1 MVMPES
7 KNNIKERILKASTK
21 LFAAKGF
28 DGVSIDELA
37 GEAKINKSMIYY
49 YFSSKEGLL
58 SSLINRHL
66 NEFEALLENAWT
78 KKPRNIRDLI
88 EKPVRLAV
96 EYIAQNRNI
105 ITILFHETLLK
116 ASKTKIDIVDFI
128 NPLWD
133 RIEADF
139 RGKFPSMPAASLMDK
154 LICVNLIINYVMIA
168 SRLDGMDQAAMRQ
181 AKDLYIKRVTRIITM
196 LIAGHKAG

>member
-1 MVMPES
+1 MADS
-7 KNNIKERILKASTK
+7 RNNIKERILKASTK
-21 LFAAKGF
+21 LFAEKGF

-58 SSLINRHL
+58 TSLL
-66 NEFEALLENAWT
+66 NKQLNDFEALLEKTWA
-78 KKPRNIRDLI
+78 KKPKNIRTLI
-88 EKPVRLAV
+88 EKPISLAV
-96 EYIAQNRNI
+96 EYISQNRDI

-116 ASKTKIDIVDFI
+116 ASKTKIDIVYFI

-139 RGKFPSMPAASLMDK
+139 REKFPAMPAASLIDK
-154 LICVNLIINYVMIA
+154 LICINLIINYVMVA
-168 SRLDGMDQAAMRQ
+168 NRLDALDPAALRQ
-181 AKDLYIKRVTRIITM
+181 AKDLYVKRVTKIITM
-196 LIAGHKAG
+196 LITGHTAG